1 MNTKISVIIPTY
13 KRPQLLLQCIN
24 ALVQQSMAS
33 EYFEIIVVSD
43 GYDIET
49 AKAVASIA
57 NSRSSQNI
65 YCIHLPVKAGPA
77 AARNFG
83 ALHSNSSLLAFTDDD
98 CLPDKDWV
106 SSLWEAWN
114 KDGRQE
120 IAFTGRT
127 LVPVNNPP
135 TDYEKNIAQLETAAF
150 ITANCAC
157 TKAAF
162 IKAGCFDEAFPV
174 AWREDSEFHF
184 KLLERNIP
192 VVKAAKA
199 VVVHPVRKAAWG
211 ISLKEQKKTIYDAL
225 LHKKHPS
232 LFKEQIK
239 HYPLFNYYAIV
250 LLAFLAIISLIK
262 NQRIIFTIAILSG
275 TFFIGQFTIKRLS
288 GTSKKSSHIF
298 EMIITSAIIPFL
310 SVYWTLRGSLRYK
323 KLLL

>member
-1 MNTKISVIIPTY
+1 MNIKISIIIPTY
-13 KRPQLLLQCIN
+13 KRPQLLLQCLN
-24 ALVQQSMAS
+24 ALMQQSMES
-33 EYFEIIVVSD
+33 EYFEVIVVSD
-43 GYDIET
+43 GYDNET
-49 AKAVASIA
+49 ANAAALMA
-57 NSRSSQNI
+57 NNNSLQNF

-83 ALHSNSSLLAFTDDD
+83 ALHSNGSLLAFTDDD
-98 CLPDKDWV
+98 CLPDADWLP
-106 SSLWEAWN
+106 SLWEAWD

-162 IKAGCFDEAFPV
+162 IRAGCFDEAFPA

-184 KLLERNIP
+184 KLLEKNIP
-192 VVKAAKA
+192 VVKATKA

-232 LFKEQIK
+232 LFKEQLK
-239 HYPLFNYYAIV
+239 HRPLYNYYAIV
-250 LLAFLAIISLIK
+250 LLVFVAIFSLTK
-262 NQRIIFTIAILSG
+262 NQRIIFAISILTG
-275 TFFIGQFTIKRLS
+275 TFLGQFTIKRLS
-288 GTSKKSSHIF
+288 GTLKKTSHIF
-298 EMIITSAIIPFL
+298 EMMITSAIIPFL

-323 KLLL
+323 KLLW